1 MKHCTDASY
10 YYKYLI
16 YMDISFILKGVSLGL
31 ADHLAFIITPVKQ
44 LLPLTN
50 KVSRKRT
57 KSGGEIGQIMAECFN
72 FSERK
77 IELMDFV
84 KAEIRCFE

>member
-16 YMDISFILKGVSLGL
+16 YMDISFILKGISLGL
-31 ADHLAFIITPVKQ
+31 ADHLAFIITLVKQ

-84 KAEIRCFE
+84 KAEIRGFE